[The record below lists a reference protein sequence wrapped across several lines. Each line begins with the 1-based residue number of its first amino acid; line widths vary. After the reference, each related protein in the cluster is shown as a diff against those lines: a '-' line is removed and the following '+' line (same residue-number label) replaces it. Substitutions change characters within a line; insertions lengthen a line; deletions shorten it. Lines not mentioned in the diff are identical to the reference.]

1 MAKAQKE
8 NMTDESTENTKVA
21 VSEVLEEVKKQNYE
35 MVVIVGLDDKG
46 ETNVTASNN
55 ALPMVHWLLNRAGFE
70 MNLFEKNSRDRQKRE
85 SLEKKEKESGIV
97 TPDTE
102 IITPK

>member
-1 MAKAQKE
+1 MAKTQKE
-8 NMTDESTENTKVA
+8 NTTDESTVNTKVA
-21 VSEVLEEVKKQNYE
+21 VSDVLEEVKKQDYD
-35 MVVIVGLDDKG
+35 MVVIVGLDKQS

-55 ALPMVHWLLNRAGFE
+55 ALHMVHWLLNRPEFE

-85 SLEKKEKESGIV
+85 AAEKKEEKSEIV

>member
-1 MAKAQKE
+1 MAKTQKE
-8 NMTDESTENTKVA
+8 NITDESTVNTKVA
-21 VSEVLEEVKKQNYE
+21 VSDVLEEVKKQEYE
-35 MVVIVGLDDKG
+35 MVVIVGLDKQG

-55 ALPMVHWLLNRAGFE
+55 ALPMVHWLLNRAEFE
-70 MNLFEKNSRDRQKRE
+70 MNLFEKNSRDRQKKE
-85 SLEKKEKESGIV
+85 AAEKKEEKSEIV

>member
-8 NMTDESTENTKVA
+8 KLTEESTVNAKAA
-21 VSEVLEEVKKQNYE
+21 VSDVLEEVKKQNYE
-35 MVVIVGLDDKG
+35 MVVIVGLDKEG